1 MAKKSKH
8 SERYLLA
15 NLDYLY
21 KQSKIWLNP
30 AYQREAVWTL
40 SQKQLLVDSLLV
52 EIDVPKLYFRE
63 IDKDSYEFEV
73 VDGQQRLRTVFEFFN
88 DEFKMPR
95 DADDVDGHTVKGR
108 FYSDLATDLQM
119 KFQNTPLDIV
129 VLNAAYTDDDIE
141 ETFLRLQNG
150 TPLNA
155 PEKRRALAGNMR
167 VVVQELA
174 QHQIFSLCSFPAR
187 RFAYEDVV
195 AKVLHL
201 LLAGRITDIKPVS
214 ITRTY
219 EQNRCITA
227 DDSIVKKVDRA
238 FRFIARSFKGGPSPG
253 FKKYAMITLPY
264 LTVELLEQYN
274 LTQFPEQFAE
284 SYRWFEVRRAENREL
299 PEEKQDPGLAA
310 YTDAARS
317 DSIQSMLYRHEL
329 LRETIIRRIP
339 ELTLKDPTRGFSEE
353 QRRAI
358 FLRDDGK
365 CKSCGTEYDEN
376 GFHADHIVPHASGG
390 PTTIANGQVLCPECN
405 LKKGSRTQLTL
416 S

>member
-1 MAKKSKH
+1 VAKKSKH

-15 NLDYLY
+15 NLEYLY
-21 KQSKIWLNP
+21 KQSKLWLNP

-40 SQKQLLVDSLLV
+40 SQKQLLIDSLLV
-52 EIDVPKLYFRE
+52 EIDVPKLYIRE
-63 IDKDSYEFEV
+63 IDKDNYEFEV
-73 VDGQQRLRTVFEFFN
+73 VDGQQRLRAVFEFFN

-95 DADDVDGHTVKGR
+95 DADDVDGHVVKDR

-119 KFQNTPLDIV
+119 KLQNTPLDIV
-129 VLNAAYTDDDIE
+129 VLNSAYSDDDIE

-155 PEKRRALAGNMR
+155 AEKRRAIAGNMR
-167 VVVQELA
+167 EVVEGLA
-174 QHQIFSLCSFPAR
+174 QHQAFSLCSFENR

-201 LLAGRITDIKPVS
+201 LLAGRITDIKPIS
-214 ITRTY
+214 IARTY
-219 EQNRCITA
+219 EQNRYITA
-227 DDSIVKKVDRA
+227 DDPVVKKANRA
-238 FRFIARSFKGGPSPG
+238 LRFIVQSFKGSPSPG

-264 LTVELLEQYN
+264 LTMELLEKYN
-274 LTQFPEQFAE
+274 LSQFPEQFAE

-299 PEEKQDPGLAA
+299 PEERQDPGLAA

-317 DSIQSMLYRHEL
+317 DSIQAMLYRHEL
-329 LRETIIRRIP
+329 LRETVIRRIP

-353 QRRAI
+353 QRTAI
-358 FLRDDGK
+358 FMRDDGR
-365 CKSCGTEYDEN
+365 CRSCGKECDEN
-376 GFHADHIVPHASGG
+376 EFHADHIVPHASGG
-390 PTTIANGQVLCPECN
+390 PTRIANGQVLCPVCN
-405 LKKGSRTQLTL
+405 LRKGSRTQVTV